1 MIYFNAEVII
11 MRRIMF
17 VVLRLFGRRSPY
29 RDQREEIR
37 YEYAPAEAERR
48 LDELDFHEHAAYG
61 DLNVR

>member
-1 MIYFNAEVII
+1 